1 MKVHD
6 KMFIESLYPIG
17 SVVELVSILARI
29 DEECGPLGFDEYI
42 QEDVVME
49 IMKAI
54 GNFDIEVEISDVD
67 EETGEITYNLYQ

>member
-1 MKVHD
+1 MIDKIENLKFKVD
-6 KMFIESLYPIG
+6 P
-17 SVVELVSILARI
+17 VELARI